1 MATSLKVD
9 LHLLGP
15 GQGGRT
21 MPMRSGFRGTARIGR
36 PDLDSSTGATVTF
49 FACSELRPG
58 ESGPVRMALAREAA
72 PVTSGTSITLYDG
85 MRLIATGTVR

>member
-1 MATSLKVD
+1 VATSFKVD

-36 PDLDSSTGATVTF
+36 SDLDSGTGATVTF
-49 FACSELRPG
+49 YAPCELLPG
-58 ESGPVRMALAREAA
+58 ASGPVRMALGPEAA
-72 PVTSGTSITLYDG
+72 PVTSGTSINLYDG